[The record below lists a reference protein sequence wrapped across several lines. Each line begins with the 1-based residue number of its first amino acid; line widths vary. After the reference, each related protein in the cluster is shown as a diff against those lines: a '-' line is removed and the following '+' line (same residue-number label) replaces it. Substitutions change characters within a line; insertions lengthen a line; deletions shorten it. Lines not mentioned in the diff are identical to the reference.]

1 MRIAIVETAAFG
13 GLLHYAVQL
22 GDALARRGHEVD
34 LITPRRNELQK
45 WPTAAR
51 MRAVIAAP
59 SRPWDEQ
66 PRSGV
71 GRISKRAGVGLRLLR
86 AWLRI
91 LYETRAD
98 RYGVVIV
105 TSDLHLSLSALG
117 ALLLTALPGSAPAA
131 DVCHNARVL
140 DRWRRGGGAFAKGPV
155 LRSILETTYPRFDVV
170 FVHGERTRE
179 EFDRVWPGA
188 HVETIPHG
196 DERLFARTPPPPSEE
211 QRILF
216 FGSWSKVKGLSVL
229 TQAFDKLASRNSGLT
244 LTIAGMPHPHE
255 VEVAEIRRWA
265 AQYDQRVE
273 LIDRYV
279 PIDEV
284 WRIFRRARVVAVPYR
299 AGYQS
304 GVVHLAMTMARPVVA
319 ADVGDIPSAVDDGN
333 TGLLTPAGDS
343 DALADALERIVT
355 DPALAARLGT
365 RARGRVLSHSSWE
378 RVAERVEAA
387 LHEAP

>member
-1 MRIAIVETAAFG
+1 MKIAVVETAAFG

-34 LITPRRNELQK
+34 LIAPRRNELHE

-51 MRAVIAAP
+51 MQAVLAAP
-59 SRPWDEQ
+59 SMPWDEQ

-71 GRISKRAGVGLRLLR
+71 GRIGKRARVGLRLLR

-91 LYETRAD
+91 LYATRA
-98 RYGVVIV
+98 RQYGVVIV

-117 ALLLTALPGSAPAA
+117 ALLLTALPGAAPAA
-131 DVCHNARVL
+131 DVCHNARIL
-140 DRWRRGGGAFAKGPV
+140 DRWRRGGGAFARAPV
-155 LRSILETTYPRFDVV
+155 LKSILRATYPRFDVV
-170 FVHGERTRE
+170 FVHGDRTRA
-179 EFDRVWPGA
+179 EFDSMWPGA

-216 FGSWSKVKGLSVL
+216 FGSWSKVKGLPVL
-229 TQAFDKLASRNSGLT
+229 TQAFDKLASRHGGLT

-255 VEVAEIRRWA
+255 VDVAELRRWA
-265 AQYDQRVE
+265 AQHDQRVE

-319 ADVGDIPSAVDDGN
+319 TDVGDIRSAVDDGT
-333 TGLLTPAGDS
+333 TGLLTPAGDA

-355 DPALAARLGT
+355 DRSFAARLGT
-365 RARGRVLSHSSWE
+365 QARRRVLSDSSWE
-378 RVAERVEAA
+378 QVAEQVETA
-387 LHEAP
+387 LHRAL